1 MLRHHG
7 ETLHRT
13 FEINND
19 AVPSFSIRPH
29 CRVVDVDAVELRIPS
44 SRVPQNV
51 TGGVVE
57 GDEGSRAIVCG
68 DRVYHTVDVANV
80 AKNHLAVALLAVS
93 SGHDVVAVSQPCHI
107 RPARTLMACP
117 RGYGMHSTGIPDR
130 IFAVLETCAQK
141 GTCKVPLH
149 LLQLSAN
156 KVDRDNFLLRKHIPD
171 SASTIADG

>member
-1 MLRHHG
+1 MKGPGLY
-7 ETLHRT
+7 
-13 FEINND
+13 
-19 AVPSFSIRPH
+19 
-29 CRVVDVDAVELRIPS
+29 
-44 SRVPQNV
+44 
-51 TGGVVE
+51 TGL
-57 GDEGSRAIVCG
+57 DRQSNIVCG

-107 RPARTLMACP
+107 RPARTLMALGVRGAADDHCP